1 MRITLIAAVAD
12 NDVIGRGGD
21 IPWRLPE
28 DWRRFKQTT
37 MGHHLIMGRRT
48 WESIGRPLPGRR
60 TVVVSRGEPDLPAG
74 VDLAHS
80 FEEALDLARETGEDE
95 LFVAGGAEIYRQ
107 ALPEADR
114 LLLTRVHASPDGDTQ
129 FPDWERDEWELVSEE
144 HHEADERHPIAF
156 TFETYERVGPRPD

>member
-12 NDVIGRGGD
+12 NGVIGRGND

-28 DWRRFKQTT
+28 DWRRFKRTT

-60 TVVVSRGEPDLPAG
+60 TVVVSRGEPELPAG

-80 FEEALDLARETGEDE
+80 FEEALDLARETGETE
-95 LFVAGGAEIYRQ
+95 AFVAGGAEIYRR
-107 ALPEADR
+107 ALPEAER
-114 LLLTRVHASPDGDTQ
+114 LLLTRVHATPEGDTH
-129 FPDWERDEWELVSEE
+129 FPEWNRDDWELASREP
-144 HHEADERHPIAF
+144 HAADERHPVPF
-156 TFETYERVGPRPD
+156 TFETWLPTDR